1 MSKDAFGIEL
11 ARQLF
16 AAERA
21 LDMAIAETN
30 DLASLMTRGRIRHR
44 ISAVVGQAALE
55 EVGALVA
62 GLTSARNRIVSAH
75 GSLKRDAQ
83 ELGIGWHAAG
93 PETKPA
99 EDGPVVKTGRLQA
112 VA

>member
-1 MSKDAFGIEL
+1 MSKDAFGVEL
-11 ARQLF
+11 ARQLY

-44 ISAVVGQAALE
+44 ISAMVGQSALE
-55 EVGALVA
+55 DIGALVA
-62 GLTSARNRIVSAH
+62 GLTASRNKIVSAH
-75 GSLKRDAQ
+75 GALKRDAQ
-83 ELGIGWHAAG
+83 DLGIGWHAAG
-93 PETKPA
+93 PELKPA
-99 EDGPVVKTGRLQA
+99 EDGPVVKTGRLQV

>member
-1 MSKDAFGIEL
+1 MSKDAFGLEL
-11 ARQLF
+11 ARQLY

-44 ISAVVGQAALE
+44 ISAMVGQSALE
-55 EVGALVA
+55 DIGALVA
-62 GLTSARNRIVSAH
+62 GLTASRNKIVSAH
-75 GSLKRDAQ
+75 GALKRDAQ
-83 ELGIGWHAAG
+83 DLGIGWHAAG
-93 PETKPA
+93 PELKPA
-99 EDGPVVKTGRLQA
+99 EDGPVVKTGRLQV

>member
-1 MSKDAFGIEL
+1 MSKDAFGVEL
-11 ARQLF
+11 ARQLY

-21 LDMAIAETN
+21 LDMAIAEVN

-44 ISAVVGQAALE
+44 ISAVVGQSALE
-55 EVGALVA
+55 DVGALVA
-62 GLTSARNRIVSAH
+62 GLTSSRHKIVSAH
-75 GSLKRDAQ
+75 GALKREAA
-83 ELGIGWHAAG
+83 ELGIGWQAAG

-99 EDGPVVKTGRLQA
+99 DDGPVVKTGRLQA